1 MIYLHVN
8 LQGDIR
14 GFSTA
19 EPDHEDPLLKY
30 IAVTDEYE
38 DFAKDLMIGRKS
50 MNLYKV
56 NLESAQLKIYEK
68 NGLTESDPT
77 FDRFLNVPFIS
88 AKTTILTDL
97 LFSFV
102 SKDHKLYVNLKYY
115 GSRDYIKSLRQHS
128 IKFHVTGKNDIHKHH
143 ETFYFNFDDFNS
155 DYEIERPV
163 VETDPELIYS
173 NAISVYARKLFKHMN
188 YTIL

>member
-8 LQGDIR
+8 QQGDIR

-19 EPDHEDPLLKY
+19 SPDQEDPLLKY
-30 IAVTDEYE
+30 IPVTDEYE

-50 MNLYKV
+50 MSLYKV
-56 NLESAQLKIYEK
+56 NLESSQLKIYEK

-88 AKTTILTDL
+88 SKNTILTDL

-102 SKDHKLYVNLKYY
+102 SRDHKLYVNLKYY
-115 GSRDYIKSLRQHS
+115 GSLDYIKSLRQHS
-128 IKFHVTGKNDIHKHH
+128 IKFHITGKNDIHKHY

-155 DYEIERPV
+155 DYEIEKPV
-163 VETDPELIYS
+163 LETDPDLIYS
-173 NAISVYARKLFKHMN
+173 NSISVYARKLFNHMN